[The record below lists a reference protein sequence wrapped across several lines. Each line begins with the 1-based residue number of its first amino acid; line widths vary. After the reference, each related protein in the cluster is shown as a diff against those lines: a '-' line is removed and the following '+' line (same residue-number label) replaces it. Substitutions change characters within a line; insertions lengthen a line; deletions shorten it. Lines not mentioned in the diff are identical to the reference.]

1 VLIGT
6 VAHLECEVERID
18 AGGDHEIVLGRVVS
32 HGSHDEAPDPLLF
45 YRGSYRSLDR
55 PQPVNHI

>member
-1 VLIGT
+1 VLAGT

-45 YRGSYRSLDR
+45 YQGSYRALGRSG
-55 PQPVNHI
+55 PSNHI